1 MRQPLTISGI
11 GAADVLVVRGERVML
26 DSRVAEAFGTETR
39 QVNQAVARNQDKF
52 TEAHCFVLSGEEFDH
67 LRSQAATAKTGRG
80 GRRTAPR
87 VFTVK
92 GVARLA
98 TILNTPPALAATDLI
113 IDTFLLVQEQLAKG
127 RRTISVPEPDRYSV
141 DDEDRATVKKLRQ
154 RLAAAVNR
162 LLDTMV
168 DPEKEQTFGEASKAI
183 SAKALHNVQE
193 RLRTKGLE
201 NAKLEA
207 DSHLV
212 LAQAEKVLA
221 EARKARAEADGLDI
235 DNFEKRINAVKR
247 IAELIREIEPP
258 EVIELIEQFDAPAK
272 QIEGRVEDRPK
283 SRSK

>member
-1 MRQPLTISGI
+1 MVSGNNTIGTLV
-11 GAADVLVVRGERVML
+11 AARDVYLLRDKAVML
-26 DSRVAEAFGTETR
+26 DSSVAAAFGTETR
-39 QVNQAVARNQDKF
+39 QVNQAVSRNGEKF
-52 TEAHCFVLSGEEFDH
+52 SAEHCFKLTNSEFD
-67 LRSQAATAKTGRG
+67 LLKSQIATSSEGWG
-80 GRRTAPR
+80 GRRKPPT

-98 TILNTPPALAATDLI
+98 TVLNTPAALAATDLI
-113 IDTFLLVQEQLAKG
+113 IDTFLVVQEQIAQG
-127 RRTISVPEPDRYSV
+127 RRSISIPEPDRYSV
-141 DDEDRATVKKLRQ
+141 DDEDRATVRKLRK
-154 RLAAAVNR
+154 RLAGAVNK

-168 DPEKEQTFGEASKAI
+168 DPDKEQTLGEASKAI
-183 SAKALHNVQE
+183 SAKALANVQE

-258 EVIELIEQFDAPAK
+258 EVIELIEQFEAPAK
-272 QIEGRVEDRPK
+272 QIENAN
-283 SRSK
+283 SRSRRKT

>member
-67 LRSQAATAKTGRG
+67 LRSQAAPAKTGRG

-98 TILNTPPALAATDLI
+98 TILNTPAALAATDLI

-168 DPEKEQTFGEASKAI
+168 DPEKEQTLGEASKAI
-183 SAKALHNVQE
+183 SAKALHNEQE

-272 QIEGRVEDRPK
+272 QIEGRVDDRPK
-283 SRSK
+283 SKSK

>member
-11 GAADVLVVRGERVML
+11 GAADVRVVRGERLML

-67 LRSQAATAKTGRG
+67 FRSQAATTKTGRG

-98 TILNTPPALAATDLI
+98 TILNTPAALAATDLI

-127 RRTISVPEPDRYSV
+127 KRTISVPEPDRYSV

-168 DPEKEQTFGEASKAI
+168 DPEKEQTLGEASKAI
-183 SAKALHNVQE
+183 SAKALHNEQE

-207 DSHLV
+207 DFAPGAGAGGKGAGGG
-212 LAQAEKVLA
+212 AQGQGRGSAEIQIEVTGTTAPRRRHAVHGDRAVPQSGRQGRLSSVP
-221 EARKARAEADGLDI
+221 RARADG
-235 DNFEKRINAVKR
+235 A
-247 IAELIREIEPP
+247 
-258 EVIELIEQFDAPAK
+258 
-272 QIEGRVEDRPK
+272 
-283 SRSK
+283 

>member
-11 GAADVLVVRGERVML
+11 GAADVLVVRGERVTL

-67 LRSQAATAKTGRG
+67 FRSQAATTKTGRG

-98 TILNTPPALAATDLI
+98 TILNTPAALAATDLI

-127 RRTISVPEPDRYSV
+127 KRTISVPEPDRYSV

-168 DPEKEQTFGEASKAI
+168 DPEKEQTLGEASKAI

>member
-11 GAADVLVVRGERVML
+11 GAADVLIVRGERVML

-39 QVNQAVARNQDKF
+39 QVNQAVARNTDKF
-52 TEAHCFVLSGEEFDH
+52 TEAHCFVLNGEEFDH
-67 LRSQAATAKTGRG
+67 LRSQVATTKTGRG

-98 TILNTPPALAATDLI
+98 TILNTPAALAATDLI

-127 RRTISVPEPDRYSV
+127 KRAISVPEPDRYSV
-141 DDEDRATVKKLRQ
+141 DDEDRATVKKLRR
-154 RLAAAVNR
+154 RLAVAVNR

-168 DPEKEQTFGEASKAI
+168 DPEQEQTLGEAAKAV

-247 IAELIREIEPP
+247 IGELIREIEPP

-272 QIEGRVEDRPK
+272 LIENEK
-283 SRSK
+283 SGSRRKA

>member
-1 MRQPLTISGI
+1 
-11 GAADVLVVRGERVML
+11 
-26 DSRVAEAFGTETR
+26 
-39 QVNQAVARNQDKF
+39 
-52 TEAHCFVLSGEEFDH
+52 
-67 LRSQAATAKTGRG
+67 
-80 GRRTAPR
+80 

-98 TILNTPPALAATDLI
+98 TILNTPAALAATDLI

-168 DPEKEQTFGEASKAI
+168 DPEKEQTLGEASKAI

-272 QIEGRVEDRPK
+272 QIEGRAGDRPK
-283 SRSK
+283 SKSK